1 MIDTCDDYVLL
12 QYSNYLEL
20 WKLGESNEDLNN
32 KLNGDNLTILRSPRK
47 LLLLKSKNDLHIVCS
62 SIGSEINNGSS
73 QRTLWLAYSDIN
85 VIHIYRVEI
94 SFKNLLQPA
103 INISKINSLPLAC
116 GNRPAILIKFFP
128 ANNQL
133 RLCYLTNK
141 SYLQTLKLERDQTG
155 FMLESTIQCTQQ
167 GMK

>member
-1 MIDTCDDYVLL
+1 MIGTCDDYVLL
-12 QYSNYLEL
+12 QYSNYLEP
-20 WKLGESNEDLNN
+20 WKFDESNEDLTN
-32 KLNGDNLTILRSPRK
+32 KLNGDYLTILRSLRK

-62 SIGSEINNGSS
+62 SIGSEINNGSN

-85 VIHIYRVEI
+85 VIHIYKVEI

-103 INISKINSLPLAC
+103 ISKINSLPLAC

-155 FMLESTIQCTQQ
+155 FMLESTVQCTQQ